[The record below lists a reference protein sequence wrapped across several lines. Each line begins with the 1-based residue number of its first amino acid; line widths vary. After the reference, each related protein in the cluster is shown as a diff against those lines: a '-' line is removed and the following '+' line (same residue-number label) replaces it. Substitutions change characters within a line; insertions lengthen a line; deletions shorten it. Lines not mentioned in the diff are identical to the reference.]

1 MNYAHDHAY
10 GSARFADTP
19 EIARAGLFKP
29 GGLNFGA
36 YRGRTLF
43 HQQRT
48 AVLVK
53 GGAGSGKTTCI
64 LMPMLLST
72 SAHVVMI
79 DLKAELTQIIMDG
92 LAHVLARLYAFN
104 PFRMLGLPCHKVS
117 LLSHLKPGSIHLTG
131 DSRRAWLAI
140 LPNVSGSNNRFFD
153 EKGRHWGDA
162 ITRALVYQR
171 GRVSLAS
178 LYAVVCLI
186 RADWDAFVDWAADA
200 AAASPPDIEAAFG
213 EMIAMNTGEAKTFD
227 SVLSGITNALAFL
240 ADPALR
246 ECLVDD
252 DEADFR
258 LSDLIARDGQVFFS
272 IMLPPE
278 FLTVYAPLV
287 RLMLSCIRTVK
298 QRAPEAGPLLMV
310 IDEAAALGPFPELAE
325 LPAIGRGFGLV
336 PILTYQDDG
345 QIALNLGPHG
355 ATTLSANAGIE
366 LYLGG
371 GIRDLNTATT
381 VSRRLGN
388 ATITLTDTLTQARGD
403 FARREA
409 IRKVAFE
416 GIDPIH
422 AAHELRRSQIEAQH
436 ERKQSRA
443 LMEPSEVLGL
453 PGGDTLV
460 FAGGYELPPFIA
472 EKRPYF
478 LNRAFAGRFFPNVY
492 ADSDRGSIRVP
503 TFWGLRRRRVIEEP
517 VPAALAHLPQYRD
530 GRPLRFIEGFRPRV

>member
-1 MNYAHDHAY
+1 MTYHSDHAH
-10 GSARFADTP
+10 GSARFAEAQ
-19 EIARAGLFKP
+19 EIARAGLLKP

-36 YRGRTLF
+36 YRGRTLV

-48 AVLVK
+48 AVLLK

-72 SAHVVMI
+72 TTNVVMI

-92 LAHVLARLYAFN
+92 LAHVLAKLYAFN
-104 PFRMLGLPCHKVS
+104 PFKMLGLPCHKVS
-117 LLSHLKPGSIHLTG
+117 LLSHLKPGSIYLTG
-131 DSRRAWLAI
+131 DSGRVWLTI
-140 LPNVSGSNNRFFD
+140 LPDISGSNNRFF
-153 EKGRHWGDA
+153 ELKGREWGDA
-162 ITRALVYQR
+162 VTRALVHQR

-178 LYAVVCLI
+178 LYAIFCLI
-186 RADWDAFVDWAADA
+186 RVDWEAFLDWASDA
-200 AAASPPDIEAAFG
+200 IAASPPDIESILS
-213 EMIAMNTGEAKTFD
+213 EMIDMNTGEAKTFD
-227 SVLSGITNALAFL
+227 SVLSGITNALAFM

-258 LSDLIARDGQVFFS
+258 LSDLVARDGQVFFS

-278 FLTVYAPLV
+278 LLAVYAPLV

-298 QRAPEAGPLLMV
+298 QRAPEANPLLMV
-310 IDEAAALGPFPELAE
+310 IDEAAALGPFKELAD
-325 LPAIGRGFGLV
+325 LPAIGRGPGLIPV
-336 PILTYQDDG
+336 LTYQDDG

-371 GIRDLNTATT
+371 GIRDLTTATT

-416 GIDPIH
+416 GVDPIR

-453 PGGDTLV
+453 PGTNTLV

-492 ADSDRGSIRVP
+492 AGQGQDSIRVP

-517 VPAALAHLPQYRD
+517 VPAALAHLPQYQD